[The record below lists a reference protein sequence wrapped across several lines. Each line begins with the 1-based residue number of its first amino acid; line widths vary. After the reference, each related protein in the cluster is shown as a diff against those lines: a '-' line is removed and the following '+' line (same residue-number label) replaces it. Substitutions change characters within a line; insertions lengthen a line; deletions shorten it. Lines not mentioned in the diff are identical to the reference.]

1 MNSTRD
7 KIMKKKQRHANEK
20 MKMTGFL
27 LNNNMSLIVRC
38 IMKNSSKVTGLN
50 LNKGFQKR
58 KAKTRLFS

>member
-50 LNKGFQKR
+50 LNKGF
-58 KAKTRLFS
+58 